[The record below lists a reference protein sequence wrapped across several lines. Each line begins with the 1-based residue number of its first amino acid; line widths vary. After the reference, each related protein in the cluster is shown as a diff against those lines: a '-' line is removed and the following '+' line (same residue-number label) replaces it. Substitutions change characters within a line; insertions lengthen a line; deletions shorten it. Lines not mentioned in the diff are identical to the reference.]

1 MSVKNKVKRLNKII
15 VELEKENK
23 KLKSETIPLDQIFKR
38 LEINKEQE
46 YKDNFIKLVINRV
59 KGLENSCCRL
69 RISERELQTMKNA
82 KLEVERSYEYL
93 DTIDFTLKI

>member
-69 RISERELQTMKNA
+69 RISER
-82 KLEVERSYEYL
+82 
-93 DTIDFTLKI
+93 